1 MTQGVIIL
9 CLKKPA
15 YSMAAFN
22 LALSIKHYN
31 PLINITLVSDNEH
44 QKHYREEHYNVF
56 DSIKTISQYDF
67 IDNGMFQPAL
77 AKININKYSHYDH
90 TLYLDADSLV
100 LQDLQPLFD
109 KLNGQEFK
117 GNIIKG
123 YTQWTD
129 SETFRSFFG
138 VDFGNTINSSWFYFE
153 KNCRVFQQAN
163 EYYKQ
168 GFNPDK
174 IMPKWGFNT
183 YPDELF
189 FNAAITKL
197 SIDPIV
203 GFDVMFFGNLIDQ
216 RTLTELQNDFFALT
230 LYGGASTVRLIYIE
244 FYDRLCFSMCTARNM
259 EHYFK
264 GTEIVKHKHVNQK

>member
-1 MTQGVIIL
+1 MSFGVIIL
-9 CLKKPA
+9 SLKRSS
-15 YSMAAFN
+15 YSMGAFN

-31 PLINITLVSDNEH
+31 PLIDITLVSDNQH
-44 QKHYREEHYNVF
+44 QKYYREDHYKVF

-77 AKININKYSHYDH
+77 AKININKYSHYDR
-90 TLYLDADSLV
+90 TLYIDADSLV

-117 GNIIKG
+117 GNIIEG

-129 SETFRSFFG
+129 AETFRSFFG

-153 KNCRVFQQAN
+153 NNCRIFEQAN
-163 EYYKQ
+163 KYYKQ

-174 IMPKWGFNT
+174 IMPKWGLS

-189 FNAAITKL
+189 FNAALAKL
-197 SIDPIV
+197 SIDPTV

-216 RTLTELQNDFFALT
+216 RTRTELQNDFYTFT
-230 LYGGASTVRLIYIE
+230 LYGGAQTVRLTYIE
-244 FYDRLCFSMCTARNM
+244 WYDSLCFMMCTARNT

-264 GTEIVKHKHVNQK
+264 GTEIVKHKHVQAK